1 MNSKYS
7 KILTIVS
14 LIIAVIAAFFYIRIL
29 SAGDEAFT
37 EGADALDLQ
46 NSVISPFVWITMIV
60 LGATI
65 FFALLSSILN
75 MMKKPEA
82 LKKTL
87 LSIAILGVILVVSY
101 LLNDSAEVLDAQ
113 GKVLKGGAAGETS
126 NVWSSAGIWFSQ
138 ILLGVSSA
146 LFLLEI
152 GKGLVKS

>member
-75 MMKKPEA
+75 MVKKPEA

-87 LSIAILGVILVVSY
+87 LSIAVLGVVLVVAY
-101 LLNDSAEVLDAQ
+101 LLNDPTEVLDA
-113 GKVLKGGAAGETS
+113 
-126 NVWSSAGIWFSQ
+126 
-138 ILLGVSSA
+138 
-146 LFLLEI
+146 
-152 GKGLVKS
+152 